1 MLPDSPF
8 RYDVAK
14 GFALAKNLS
23 PLTAEQSERRTNVK
37 RQMNLGTGQLVSFA
51 QVREQVRLD
60 DAGKWDEVV
69 PRHELRMREGELV
82 LPSSGT
88 ERHLQLLPL
97 ASGQFAGRLGI
108 PASYWRVLPNELKD
122 RNANYW
128 LQAGHRQDDQK
139 EQGEEHGTARRGA
152 GKPEKW
158 LLRSRFG
165 TVRAVLSEH
174 YSPLDNGSL
183 CETLVPLLESR
194 HRVSWFGLEDEGFHL
209 HIVDPDRVR
218 AVLPG
223 DDYFCGIYIGNSE
236 TGTRSVSCEAYLMRL
251 VCSNGLVAMLEGQ
264 SLLRRRHI
272 HIESDRFRRTLAEAV
287 QTGLEVADGF
297 IETLRRATTQI
308 VPDPGLTLERLAE
321 RWQLSETTQNVAR
334 AAIQREAPNVQE
346 TCYGVVQ
353 GLTEA
358 AQLLPD
364 TARHDLE
371 VLAGKLAENGVPKWA
386 LQPAERSD
394 WDGAKARRP
403 SSMEVVA

>member
-1 MLPDSPF
+1 
-8 RYDVAK
+8 
-14 GFALAKNLS
+14 
-23 PLTAEQSERRTNVK
+23 
-37 RQMNLGTGQLVSFA
+37 MNLGTGPLVSFA
-51 QVREQVRLD
+51 QVRERVRLD

-69 PRHELRMREGELV
+69 PRYELRMREGELV
-82 LPSSGT
+82 LPSSGQ
-88 ERHLQLLPL
+88 ERHLQLSPL
-97 ASGQFAGRLGI
+97 ASGQFAARLGI
-108 PASYWRVLPNELKD
+108 PTAYWRVLPNQLKD
-122 RNANYW
+122 QNANYW
-128 LQAGHRQDDQK
+128 LQAGHRKEDQDGQGK
-139 EQGEEHGTARRGA
+139 EQNTARRGTD
-152 GKPEKW
+152 KPERW

-165 TVRAVLSEH
+165 EVRAVLSEH
-174 YSPLDNGSL
+174 YSPLDNAVL
-183 CETLVPLLESR
+183 CETLAPLLESR
-194 HRVSWFGLEDEGFHL
+194 HRVNWFGLEDEGFHL

-272 HIESDRFRRTLAEAV
+272 HIHIESQRFQRTLAEAV

-308 VPDPGLTLERLAE
+308 VPDPALTLERLSE
-321 RWQLSETTQNVAR
+321 RWQLSQTTQSVAR

-386 LQPAERSD
+386 LQADELPG
-394 WDGAKARRP
+394 WDGAGARRRNAL
-403 SSMEVVA
+403 EVVA